1 MDIDDEPGALS
12 TLATWAKRFALLG
25 AAFGVWLMFEKETL
39 IAESG
44 RKPDD
49 VAWYSFWVP
58 VMGIVGAIA
67 GAAFGVIAVG
77 WGKLREWAGM
87 R

>member
-1 MDIDDEPGALS
+1 M
-12 TLATWAKRFALLG
+12 LG
-25 AAFGVWLMFEKETL
+25 AVGGVFMMFGKETL

-77 WGKLREWAGM
+77 WDKLREWAGM